1 MTAGGK
7 GRRSGVDVAAID
19 KENTAGMMETYGFPI
34 WFYPIFILVV
44 VLFAVCTEWD
54 PEFGRFNMVSTFL
67 NIYSSQFTCKCN

>member
-19 KENTAGMMETYGFPI
+19 KENTAGMMETYGFPV

-44 VLFAVCTEWD
+44 VLFAVCTE
-54 PEFGRFNMVSTFL
+54 
-67 NIYSSQFTCKCN
+67 NIASIAVLSYSKA